1 MRITLVS
8 IACIFSFPFMV
19 GIKFT
24 VGTTF
29 IVDMYSFKVSIALGV
44 GVALWW
50 ISITSIVDKDCI

>member
-1 MRITLVS
+1 M
-8 IACIFSFPFMV
+8 A

-24 VGTTF
+24 VGITF
-29 IVDMYSFKVSIALGV
+29 IIDMYSFKVCIALGV